1 MTPEILGQLT
11 IFLGIAFGV
20 LLGMPVMPFFIAAGA
35 MWGIEGLPIV
45 LLALLIHF
53 FASYYIARGILR
65 PLAERFFKKFESK
78 IKLPDL
84 AAIGPIKLTL
94 LVRMLPGIP
103 LVATSYGLAALW
115 DIPVMTYVFASLFT
129 QLFWAT
135 ASMLVGASLM
145 KNSIVMFVC
154 ACALF
159 IILIIISRKYAHRK
173 QAR

>member
-1 MTPEILGQLT
+1 MTPEILGQLA
-11 IFLGIAFGV
+11 IFGGIAFGV
-20 LLGMPVMPFFIAAGA
+20 LFGLPVMPFFIAAGA

-65 PLAERFFKKFESK
+65 PLAEKFFKKFESK
-78 IKLPDL
+78 MKLPD
-84 AAIGPIKLTL
+84 AATIGPIKLIL
-94 LVRMLPGIP
+94 LVRMIPGIP
-103 LVATSYGLAALW
+103 LVAVSYGLAALW
-115 DIPVMTYVFASLFT
+115 DIPVMVYVFVSLFT

-145 KNSIVMFVC
+145 KNSAVMLVC
-154 ACALF
+154 ACAVF
-159 IILIIISRKYAHRK
+159 AILIVISRNYARRT